1 MGSGDDENERLRR
14 AFERL
19 PKDPS
24 HGESVLLRHSDIR
37 PEWVMRVIAEPHDRY
52 EETRPGSEPKTIIVG
67 RVPES
72 RQWIKVVFLG
82 NPETGLFLTAYHDH
96 RLEDDYGGRPWDIQ

>member
-1 MGSGDDENERLRR
+1 MEPGADEIERLRR

-19 PKDPS
+19 PKVLG
-24 HGESVLLRHSDIR
+24 HGDSLLQRHSAIR
-37 PEWVMRVIAEPHDRY
+37 PEWVMQIIADPYDLY
-52 EETRPGSEPKTIIVG
+52 IDARPGSEPNTIIVG
-67 RVPES
+67 RVPKS

-96 RLEDDYGGRPWDIQ
+96 RLEDAYGGRPWEMQ

>member
-52 EETRPGSEPKTIIVG
+52 EETRPGMERTT
-67 RVPES
+67 
-72 RQWIKVVFLG
+72 VFV
-82 NPETGLFLTAYHDH
+82 
-96 RLEDDYGGRPWDIQ
+96 WKSS

>member
-1 MGSGDDENERLRR
+1 MDEPASEVARLRE

-19 PKDPS
+19 PKELG
-24 HGESVLLRHSDIR
+24 HGDSTLQRHSAIR
-37 PEWVMRVIAEPHDRY
+37 PEWVMQIIADPYDRY
-52 EETRPGSEPKTIIVG
+52 MDTRPGSEPNTIIVG

-82 NPETGLFLTAYHDH
+82 SPETGLFLTAYHDH
-96 RLEDDYGGRPWDIQ
+96 RLEDAYGGRPWDIQ

>member
-1 MGSGDDENERLRR
+1 MD
-14 AFERL
+14 
-19 PKDPS
+19 
-24 HGESVLLRHSDIR
+24 RHPGIR
-37 PEWVMRVIAEPHDRY
+37 PEWVMQIIADPYDQY
-52 EETRPGSEPKTIIVG
+52 VDTRPGSEPKTVIVG

-82 NPETGLFLTAYHDH
+82 SPETGLFLTAYHDH